1 MKLTL
6 SRLRITNQTL
16 LRLCLFSLLWS
27 VFMPLSLFAQQAE
40 LDQFDAV
47 EVSSQNQNS
56 SELASDIE
64 ALQRALIDLNR
75 DLTVLEEDLLFP
87 SSSQMAIYLSMDVDK
102 FFALDSIEIKIDQ
115 KTISHYLYTERQV
128 SALMRGG
135 VHRVYLGNINQ
146 GEHKITA
153 LFSGLGPENNPY
165 ERTVTLPFNKTDEA
179 VAIELQIIDSTR
191 SQQPEFVAISL

>member
-75 DLTVLEEDLLFP
+75 DP